1 MRESRHSFTTNAV
14 GYKFFGELSVG
25 KGRQRLHVLVMN
37 PMVVVLRRNIASLIR
52 IVRSVKLRHPMDSR
66 GLVNTSGGQQ
76 SEMDSTAP
84 GHSQAASIME
94 QVGDEGAASMM
105 PKTTADQPP
114 VAQEKKKQRQFD
126 FSMSVS

>member
-1 MRESRHSFTTNAV
+1 
-14 GYKFFGELSVG
+14 
-25 KGRQRLHVLVMN
+25 
-37 PMVVVLRRNIASLIR
+37 
-52 IVRSVKLRHPMDSR
+52 MDSK

-94 QVGDEGAASMM
+94 QAGVEGAASMMM
-105 PKTTADQPP
+105 PKTTADQLP